1 MVLHPLSASFWHFEI
16 QPQNKLFFNIFTY
29 YSSCKITILALFKI
43 LSFFECYRC
52 FFLVFYFKPFFFF
65 LHKTTLMG
73 FYMYTLF
80 MYLALWSSVPKYSI
94 FHHTALV
101 QPLQIDHFLSLQN
114 LVISG
119 ILGILSRSLCINFLI
134 RS

>member
-1 MVLHPLSASFWHFEI
+1 M
-16 QPQNKLFFNIFTY
+16 FF
-29 YSSCKITILALFKI
+29 
-43 LSFFECYRC
+43 FF
-52 FFLVFYFKPFFFF
+52 FYFKPFFFF
-65 LHKTTLMG
+65 LHRTTLMG
-73 FYMYTLF
+73 FYSLF

-119 ILGILSRSLCINFLI
+119 ILGVLSRPLCINFLI
-134 RS
+134 RSQSHFSYAFVTLKFIPKIGPRKYAIIIRREGG